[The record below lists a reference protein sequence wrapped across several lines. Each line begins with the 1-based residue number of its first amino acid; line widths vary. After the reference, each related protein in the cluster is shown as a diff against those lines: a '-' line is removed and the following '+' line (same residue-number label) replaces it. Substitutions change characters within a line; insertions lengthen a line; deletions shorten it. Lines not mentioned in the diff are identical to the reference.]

1 MQESRQEENPRVSFS
16 WVLVLDSWFSSQT
29 TKFMTITQL
38 EYIVAVDTYRSF
50 VAAADKCFVTQ
61 PTLSMQVQKLEDTLG
76 VKIFDRSKQPVTPT
90 EIGIEI
96 ISQARIMLS
105 ESEKIKEII
114 TDRQKELSG
123 ELKVGIIPTIA
134 PYILPKILHGFI
146 EKYPQVKLIV
156 WEQTTEQIIAQLK
169 LGVID
174 CGILSTPL
182 HESTLT
188 EVPVFYENF
197 VAYVSKNSK
206 LSKKKNI
213 VPDDIDMEEIW
224 ILNEGHC
231 MREQVLNICQRRK
244 ATQGFKHFEYNTGS
258 VETLKRMVDQNN
270 GATILPELALA
281 DLTDKQL
288 DKVRYFKAPEPARE
302 VSIVIQRNFLKRRM
316 IEALKNEILEFLP
329 KRMKSKKKKE
339 VMEI

>member
-1 MQESRQEENPRVSFS
+1 M
-16 WVLVLDSWFSSQT
+16 
-29 TKFMTITQL
+29 
-38 EYIVAVDTYRSF
+38 AVDTYRSF
-50 VAAADKCFVTQ
+50 VLAAEKCFVTQ

-76 VKIFDRSKQPVTPT
+76 VKIFDRSKQPVVPT

-96 ISQARIMLS
+96 ITQARVMLS

-114 TDRQKELSG
+114 SDRQKELSG
-123 ELKVGIIPTIA
+123 ELRVGIIPTVS
-134 PYILPKILHGFI
+134 PYILPKIIHGFI

-156 WEQTTEQIIAQLK
+156 WEQTTEEIIQQLK
-169 LGVID
+169 LGMLD

-182 HESTLT
+182 HESNLT
-188 EVPVFYENF
+188 EIPVFYENF
-197 VAYVSKNSK
+197 VAYVSKNSR

-244 ATQGFKHFEYNTGS
+244 STKGFQHFEYNTGS

-270 GATILPELALA
+270 GATILPELALSE
-281 DLTDKQL
+281 LSDKQL
-288 DKVRYFKAPEPARE
+288 DKVRYFKSPEPARE

-316 IEALKNEILEFLP
+316 IEALKAEILEFVP

-339 VMEI
+339 VMDI

>member
-1 MQESRQEENPRVSFS
+1 
-16 WVLVLDSWFSSQT
+16 
-29 TKFMTITQL
+29 MTITQL

-50 VAAADKCFVTQ
+50 VLAAEKCFVTQ

-96 ISQARIMLS
+96 ITQARVMLS

-123 ELKVGIIPTIA
+123 ELRVGIIPTIS
-134 PYILPKILHGFI
+134 PYILPKIIHGFI

-156 WEQTTEQIIAQLK
+156 WEQTTEMIVQQLK
-169 LGVID
+169 LGMID

-182 HESTLT
+182 HESNLT
-188 EVPVFYENF
+188 EIPVFYENF

-206 LSKKKNI
+206 LSKKKHI
-213 VPDDIDMEEIW
+213 TPDDIDMEEIW

-244 ATQGFKHFEYNTGS
+244 ATKGFQHFEYNTGS

-281 DLTDKQL
+281 ELSDKQL
-288 DKVRYFKAPEPARE
+288 DKVRYFKSPEPARE

-316 IEALKNEILEFLP
+316 IEALKNEILEFVP

-339 VMEI
+339 LMDI

>member
-1 MQESRQEENPRVSFS
+1 
-16 WVLVLDSWFSSQT
+16 
-29 TKFMTITQL
+29 MTITQL

-50 VAAADKCFVTQ
+50 VSAADKCFVTQ

-76 VKIFDRSKQPVTPT
+76 VKLFDRSKQPVTPT
-90 EIGIEI
+90 EIGSEI
-96 ISQARIMLS
+96 IAQARILLS

-156 WEQTTEQIIAQLK
+156 WEQTTEQIIQQLK
-169 LGVID
+169 LGMID

-182 HESTLT
+182 HESNLT

-213 VPDDIDMEEIW
+213 SPDDIDMEEIW

-270 GATILPELALA
+270 GATILPELALS

-288 DKVRYFKAPEPARE
+288 DKVRYFKSPEPARE

-316 IEALKNEILEFLP
+316 IEALKTEILEFLP

-339 VMEI
+339 VIDI

>member
-1 MQESRQEENPRVSFS
+1 
-16 WVLVLDSWFSSQT
+16 
-29 TKFMTITQL
+29 MTITQL

-50 VAAADKCFVTQ
+50 VLAAEKCFVTQ

-76 VKIFDRSKQPVTPT
+76 VKIFDRSKQPVVPT

-96 ISQARIMLS
+96 ITQARVMLS

-114 TDRQKELSG
+114 SDRQKELSG
-123 ELKVGIIPTIA
+123 ELRVGIIPTVS
-134 PYILPKILHGFI
+134 PYILPKIIHGFI

-156 WEQTTEQIIAQLK
+156 WEQTTEEIIQQLK
-169 LGVID
+169 LGMLD

-182 HESTLT
+182 HENNLT
-188 EVPVFYENF
+188 EIPVFYENF

-244 ATQGFKHFEYNTGS
+244 STRGFQHFEYNTGS

-270 GATILPELALA
+270 GATILPELALSE
-281 DLTDKQL
+281 LTEKQL
-288 DKVRYFKAPEPARE
+288 DKVRYFKSPEPARE

-316 IEALKNEILEFLP
+316 IEALKAEILEFVP

-339 VMEI
+339 VMDI

>member
-1 MQESRQEENPRVSFS
+1 
-16 WVLVLDSWFSSQT
+16 
-29 TKFMTITQL
+29 MTITQL

-50 VAAADKCFVTQ
+50 VMAAEKCFVTQ

-76 VKIFDRSKQPVTPT
+76 VKIFDRSKQPVIPT

-96 ISQARIMLS
+96 IAQARILLG

-123 ELKVGIIPTIA
+123 ELRVGIIPTVS
-134 PYILPKILHGFI
+134 PYILPKIIAGFI
-146 EKYPQVKLIV
+146 EKYPLVKLIV
-156 WEQTTEQIIAQLK
+156 WEQTTEEIIQQLK
-169 LGVID
+169 LGTLD

-182 HESTLT
+182 HESSLT
-188 EVPVFYENF
+188 EIPVFYENF

-206 LSKKKNI
+206 LSRKKSI
-213 VPDDIDMEEIW
+213 EPGDIDMEEIW
-224 ILNEGHC
+224 VLNEGHC
-231 MREQVLNICQRRK
+231 MREQVLNICQRRR
-244 ATQGFKHFEYNTGS
+244 ATKGFQHFEYNTGS

-281 DLTDKQL
+281 ELSDKQL
-288 DKVRYFKAPEPARE
+288 DKVRYFKSPEPARE
-302 VSIVIQRNFLKRRM
+302 VSIVIQKNFLKRRM
-316 IEALKNEILEFLP
+316 IEALKNELLEFVP